1 MRGVN
6 NPLDKIEAK
15 ILSQKKKIDNKLD
28 DGSSLFD
35 SPHKNFQRVYNS
47 MNHANTNIQSS
58 TLEQERKKMGDNLK
72 AMG

>member
-15 ILSQKKKIDNKLD
+15 IMSQKKNIDYRID

-35 SPHKNFQRVYNS
+35 SPHKNFYRVYNS
-47 MNHANTNIQSS
+47 MTHANTNIQPS
-58 TLEQERKKMGDNLK
+58 TLD
-72 AMG
+72 